1 MARAPRELK
10 AGRPEVFPGG
20 VPPRLR
26 DKVPA
31 MRDTSLLRQR
41 LHTALAWLPLATAGL
56 GCGEAGSPVKP
67 APVALQAPANPIP
80 EATPVSAP
88 PTAPTPA
95 PASPYPARTGQD
107 PFDPDGIE
115 EEGCPNGDWCGTVK
129 VAEKISGPTAEH
141 DMACPTRIIGSV
153 TPRPRSEER
162 LFKGLS
168 LNPMMQGRLRRIAT
182 TELRK
187 TTGDEDQC
195 CYHWFD
201 YCSGRPLLDD
211 DLASVRAP
219 LQAGDTWL
227 NGHVADDRAAALPLA
242 TRRALASLW
251 LDDAR
256 SEHAAVA
263 SFARATL
270 ELLAVG
276 APPELVFACQQSS
289 LDEIRHTQTCFTL
302 AALYVGEAAEPGP
315 LPMLAP
321 RDGGLVALA
330 CATLVEGC
338 VGETIA
344 ALAALRASRGC
355 EVAPVQSALAGI
367 AEDETR
373 HAELA
378 WATLAFAVHRGGA
391 GVADAV
397 RRLAAELM
405 TASTATQTAATQT
418 DILPPALL
426 AAHGRLSFAALAQVR
441 HDAWQEIIG
450 PTLELVLAGDA
461 PPSEALLS

>member
-1 MARAPRELK
+1 
-10 AGRPEVFPGG
+10 
-20 VPPRLR
+20 
-26 DKVPA
+26 

-56 GCGEAGSPVKP
+56 GCGESGAPAKP
-67 APVALQAPANPIP
+67 APVAVQSPAA
-80 EATPVSAP
+80 ATPEPTPAATP
-88 PTAPTPA
+88 PTPPLPTTLA

-107 PFDPDGIE
+107 PFDPDGLE
-115 EEGCPNGDWCGTVK
+115 EEGCPNGDWCGAIKVVDK
-129 VAEKISGPTAEH
+129 VAAPNAERELG
-141 DMACPTRIIGSV
+141 CPTRIIGSV
-153 TPRPRSEER
+153 TPKLKSEER

-168 LNPMMQGRLRRIAT
+168 LNPMMQGRLRKIAT

-227 NGHVADDRAAALPLA
+227 DGHVSDDRAAALPLA

-256 SEHAAVA
+256 SEHASVA

-276 APPELVFACQQSS
+276 APPKLVFASQQAS
-289 LDEIRHTQTCFTL
+289 LDEIRHARTCFTL

-330 CATLVEGC
+330 CAVFVEGC

-355 EVAPVQSALAGI
+355 EVAPIQSALAGI

-378 WATLAFAVHRGGA
+378 WATLAFAVHRGGVE
-391 GVADAV
+391 VADAV

-405 TASTATQTAATQT
+405 TASTSPPQT
-418 DILPPALL
+418 DLLAPELL
-426 AAHGRLSFAALAQVR
+426 AAHGRLPAAALVQAR
-441 HDAWQEIIG
+441 HDAWHEIIG

-461 PPSEALLS
+461 PSRDALLS